1 MTRSPTTRSSSKSR
15 SSQPVTVFPEISGRE
30 KEAVVDIRI
39 TGRKMTVSDSL
50 KEYVNQK
57 VGAAMKTFD
66 ISPMKA
72 DVVLHME
79 KNPANPNP
87 AVAEITLV
95 AKKHIIRT
103 EEAGEDMFAAVDIAA
118 AKVARQL
125 RKYKTRVIDKKVHS
139 QKPSEQFVSG
149 DSIEAIAD
157 EIERNE
163 DVVRVK
169 EIELQPLTQEE
180 ALIQLD
186 LLGHDFFLY
195 QDRDSGDPFVL
206 YRRHG
211 GGYGL
216 IKAKS

>member
-1 MTRSPTTRSSSKSR
+1 M
-15 SSQPVTVFPEISGRE
+15 
-30 KEAVVDIRI
+30 DIKI
-39 TGRKMTVSDSL
+39 TGRKMTVSEPL
-50 KEYVNQK
+50 KDYVNQK
-57 VGAAMKTFD
+57 IGAAMKTFD

-79 KNPANPNP
+79 KNPANPTP
-87 AVAEITLV
+87 AVAEVTLV
-95 AKKHIIRT
+95 ARNHIIRT

-125 RKYKTRVIDKKVHS
+125 RKFKTKVIDKKIRS
-139 QKPSEQFVSG
+139 SKPAETMVPTESL
-149 DSIEAIAD
+149 DAIAE

-180 ALIQLD
+180 ALIQID

-195 QDRDSGDPFVL
+195 RDRESGEPFLL

-216 IKAKS
+216 IKSK